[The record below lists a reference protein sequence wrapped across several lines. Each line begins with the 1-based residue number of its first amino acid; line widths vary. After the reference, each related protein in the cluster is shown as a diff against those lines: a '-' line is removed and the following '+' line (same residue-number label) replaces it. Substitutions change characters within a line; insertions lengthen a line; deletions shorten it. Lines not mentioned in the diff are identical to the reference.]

1 VVFVSS
7 ASNLVAGV
15 TRTNNNVF
23 RRDLQAGT
31 TALVSLG
38 SDGISPGNGDASD
51 PVISTNGRYVA
62 FLSLANNLV
71 VGINGGTFWRDVNLG
86 QTVGMQGL
94 GAFKPSLSSNGRYVS
109 YSAAAGLRIRDT
121 LLGTDIYTNTGVVG
135 TTAIDPSGT
144 KIFYQTNQDA
154 AGTYVLRVD
163 NIVPQTNLFSI
174 TIRAILRGTASWS
187 DDGRWLTVVSTTNLS
202 GGDDGIN
209 KVYLKDFQLG
219 TLSLIGLG
227 GPGTNGMGASSDGPV
242 ISGDGRFIAYRSVVT
257 NTVIGDVTAPPNLFL
272 LDRATGSN
280 TVLATGPALP
290 GSVPWMSRP
299 VISDGGA
306 TVAFLNL
313 GSGLTTGDLNR
324 AVDAFGASV
333 DVNAALVDSDE
344 DGIPDWWMMKYFG
357 HPTGQAGDLS
367 RALDDADGDGVS
379 NMQEYLAG
387 TSPTD
392 STSVFQLSTDTPANG
407 TMGLTWPAVSGKSY
421 QVQYKT
427 NLDDSVWLTAPGSV
441 WVMGGQ
447 GYYLAPTAQPHSF
460 YRVRESN

>member
-1 VVFVSS
+1 
-7 ASNLVAGV
+7 
-15 TRTNNNVF
+15 
-23 RRDLQAGT
+23 
-31 TALVSLG
+31 
-38 SDGISPGNGDASD
+38 
-51 PVISTNGRYVA
+51 
-62 FLSLANNLV
+62 
-71 VGINGGTFWRDVNLG
+71 
-86 QTVGMQGL
+86 MQGL

-187 DDGRWLTVVSTTNLS
+187 DDGRWLTFVSTTNLS